1 MVPLDTRSA
10 HLFSL
15 NGVSFNYKRRR
26 SNGAIAP
33 DGEAAA
39 NATVHFGFI
48 AQEVERK
55 FPELVGVS
63 EATGM
68 QSVQYAAFVPLL
80 VEGMKTLRSEGS
92 SLSKRVDE
100 MRRVITVKGL
110 AATGAVTAHHTLV
123 QRVPG
128 HGSTEK
134 VKMTGEASSDESEI
148 KVRLGELEDKLKRKD
163 EELEQLRRN
172 DKEDL
177 DEKLRRKDEEFGTMI
192 AEIREEMRRKFEEMR
207 EEFNEEL
214 RNQSVF
220 F

>member
-1 MVPLDTRSA
+1 MVPLGSRSA

-100 MRRVITVKGL
+100 MRRIITVKGL

-128 HGSTEK
+128 HGAADDEK
-134 VKMTGEASSDESEI
+134 RRREATSKTSDIEW
-148 KVRLGELEDKLKRKD
+148 RLSVLEEKLKRKD
-163 EELEQLRRN
+163 EELE
-172 DKEDL
+172 
-177 DEKLRRKDEEFGTMI
+177 EKLRRKDEEL
-192 AEIREEMRRKFEEMR
+192 EEKLKRKDEELEEKLKRKDEELERKFEELR
-207 EEFNEEL
+207 EL
-214 RNQSVF
+214 VGKVSR
-220 F
+220 